1 MALDVEL
8 RPVEDDDLPI
18 FFDHQQDPVAIEMAA
33 FPARDRATFDD
44 HLARIRAD
52 RSVTFRTIL
61 VDGQVARPA
70 TSWPGTTREAHVGYW
85 LGREFWG
92 RGIATAALTAFLDE
106 IATRPLFAHVAK
118 HNIGSARVLEKCWLP
133 GRRNRRVEPDGLD
146 EPSFGSARARHAR
159 GAHRSPVGQPCSTPI
174 RQRSRP
180 NVT

>member
-44 HLARIRAD
+44 HLARIRSD

-61 VDGQVARPA
+61 VDGQVAGNIVA
-70 TSWPGTTREAHVGYW
+70 WDDLGKHTVGYW

-106 IATRPLFAHVAK
+106 VAIRPLFAHVAK
-118 HNIGSARVLEKCWLP
+118 HNAGSARVLAKC
-133 GRRNRRVEPDGLD
+133 GFRVVGAARIEPEGID
-146 EPSFGSARARHAR
+146 ELVLRLG
-159 GAHRSPVGQPCSTPI
+159 
-174 RQRSRP
+174 
-180 NVT
+180 

>member
-18 FFDHQQDPVAIEMAA
+18 FFGHQQDPVAIEMAA

-61 VDGQVARPA
+61 VDGQVAGNVVA
-70 TSWPGTTREAHVGYW
+70 WDDLGKHTVGYW

-92 RGIATAALTAFLDE
+92 RGIATASLTAFLDE
-106 IATRPLFAHVAK
+106 VAIRPLFAHVAK
-118 HNIGSARVLEKCWLP
+118 HNVGSARVLEKC
-133 GRRNRRVEPDGLD
+133 GFRVVGTARIEPEGIDELVLRLD
-146 EPSFGSARARHAR
+146 
-159 GAHRSPVGQPCSTPI
+159 
-174 RQRSRP
+174 
-180 NVT
+180 